1 MKMKRKF
8 PMWRWKLR
16 KNDIEIVVTARASLL
31 EAHALILKKSEGIAV
46 LAGDTLNHQSPGKLE
61 RENAFRSGLRSQT
74 HGGGGLQR
82 IIWRNGSLN
91 GVVQRVKGYRMN
103 RRIREAM
110 GGPNI
115 IIRFA
120 AGLAELREEE
130 WLVTFYVENDIERAC
145 GHAFDIGVK
154 TGLGICRQPVGK
166 NPESVAGI
174 ELSYG
179 GFPLSRDGSI
189 HLSRQSGRT
198 ELTQKFVAGG
208 VREAGAGADKILV
221 AYG

>member
-46 LAGDTLNHQSPGKLE
+46 LAGDTLNRQSPGKLE

-74 HGGGGLQR
+74 HGGGGFQR

-91 GVVQRVKGYRMN
+91 GIVQRVKGYPMN
-103 RRIREAM
+103 RRIRKAI
-110 GGPNI
+110 GGANI

-120 AGLAELREEE
+120 TGLAELTEEE
-130 WLVTFYVENDIERAC
+130 WLVTFWVEHDIEKDMGQAI
-145 GHAFDIGVK
+145 DIG
-154 TGLGICRQPVGK
+154 
-166 NPESVAGI
+166 
-174 ELSYG
+174 
-179 GFPLSRDGSI
+179 
-189 HLSRQSGRT
+189 
-198 ELTQKFVAGG
+198 
-208 VREAGAGADKILV
+208 
-221 AYG
+221 